1 MEADCDLVDS
11 PDEEDIRLRSFSRGT
26 SRHSYLGPGTSSRT
40 DDRCHE
46 PSRDNRGGRY
56 RNEWSRDYQEEYRGY
71 PPPRELSRSWS
82 PSRELPRSWSPPR
95 DYSHRDTDFRLRD
108 RHRDYQDDRIGER
121 DRWSDRFDERKR
133 QREPSDG
140 YSRESKRMRRS
151 SSRNSYH
158 SYSNDDHSE
167 MSGAQSFEDMA
178 RGILAG
184 TLRDD
189 VSSGQTP
196 GLTMTTPPPVPMFGA
211 PMPDNMR
218 RTDFELL
225 RDQQQAVTMFAPPPA
240 PSHPVIL
247 DIERD
252 QGVMAARVVNSLAS
266 VDLRPSRFLRL
277 DRSVSPEELTQIYQ
291 TICPNP
297 CDHMECQRLFRGVT
311 FHALSRH
318 CIFFPKVTVSM
329 DPYGH
334 GETNL
339 EFLTEIRAAIFRS
352 VLSQHNISSSFIQG
366 PVSMIS
372 LKETSRVVKAEEKV
386 GIPRRYHHESYLLCT
401 VVMDLMT
408 SSSVEHGTVSAPFKI
423 SIYSGQ

>member
-1 MEADCDLVDS
+1 METDCDLVDS
-11 PDEEDIRLRSFSRGT
+11 PDEEDIGFRSFSRGT
-26 SRHSYLGPGTSSRT
+26 SRHSYLGPGTSSRS

-46 PSRDNRGGRY
+46 PIREHRGGRY
-56 RNEWSRDYQEEYRGY
+56 RDEWSRDYQEGYRGY
-71 PPPRELSRSWS
+71 PPPPRELH
-82 PSRELPRSWSPPR
+82 RSWSPPR
-95 DYSHRDTDFRLRD
+95 DHNHRDIDFRLRD
-108 RHRDYQDDRIGER
+108 RDRDYQDDRIGDR

-140 YSRESKRMRRS
+140 YSREFKRMRRS

-158 SYSNDDHSE
+158 SSYSNDDHSE
-167 MSGAQSFEDMA
+167 ISGAQSFEDMA

-189 VSSGQTP
+189 VCSGQTP
-196 GLTMTTPPPVPMFGA
+196 GLTTPPPVPMFGA

-225 RDQQQAVTMFAPPPA
+225 RDQQQAVTMFGLPPPPA
-240 PSHPVIL
+240 PAHPVIL

-252 QGVMAARVVNSLAS
+252 QGIMAARVINSLTS
-266 VDLRPSRFLRL
+266 VDPRPSRFLRL
-277 DRSVSPEELTQIYQ
+277 DHSLSPDELTQIYQ

-297 CDHMECQRLFRGVT
+297 CDHVECQRLRLKV
-311 FHALSRH
+311 
-318 CIFFPKVTVSM
+318 CIFYPKVTVSM
-329 DPYGH
+329 DPYGL
-334 GETNL
+334 GVTNL

-352 VLSQHNISSSFIQG
+352 VLMQHNITSSFIQG

-408 SSSVEHGTVSAPFKI
+408 SSSVEHGTVLAPFKI
-423 SIYSGQ
+423 SIYSG

>member
-26 SRHSYLGPGTSSRT
+26 SRHSYWGPGTSSRT

-46 PSRDNRGGRY
+46 PSRENRGGRY
-56 RNEWSRDYQEEYRGY
+56 RDEWSRDYQEEYRGY

-82 PSRELPRSWSPPR
+82 PSRELHRSRSPPR
-95 DYSHRDTDFRLRD
+95 DHRDTDFRLRD

-158 SYSNDDHSE
+158 SSYSNDDHSE
-167 MSGAQSFEDMA
+167 ISGAQSFEDMA

-196 GLTMTTPPPVPMFGA
+196 GLTTPPPVPMFGA

-225 RDQQQAVTMFAPPPA
+225 RDQQQAVTMFGLPPPSA
-240 PSHPVIL
+240 PAHPVIL

-252 QGVMAARVVNSLAS
+252 MGVMAARVINSLAS
-266 VDLRPSRFLRL
+266 VDQRPSRFLRL
-277 DRSVSPEELTQIYQ
+277 DRSVSPDELTQIYQ

-297 CDHMECQRLFRGVT
+297 CDHVECQRLRMKV
-311 FHALSRH
+311 
-318 CIFFPKVTVSM
+318 CIFFPKVTVSILSM
-329 DPYGH
+329 DQYGH

-352 VLSQHNISSSFIQG
+352 VLMQHNISSSFIQG